1 MAEGQRRLCWDL
13 VFIVGAVA
21 LRGTEVLYFTG
32 HGWFPVESSH
42 RLMSHRPY
50 MWNRGFVRD
59 MLENSDRKYIFLS
72 TPHGFPTDTETA
84 LVTMLSILHSCRS
97 PCFASPFWDQ
107 SIFPLVFYFH
117 PRGWWLSVSWALH
130 ALLLCCGKD
139 GIFFCPAPPPDCC
152 TQLFCCCALLY
163 NADRP
168 FHLSFSLRQPHL

>member
-1 MAEGQRRLCWDL
+1 MVYALSAPMAEGQRRLCWDP

-21 LRGTEVLYFTG
+21 LRGSVVLYFTG

-84 LVTMLSILHSCRS
+84 LVTLLSILHSCRS

-107 SIFPLVFYFH
+107 SIFPLVFYFQ

-130 ALLLCCGKD
+130 ALLLCYLPWKGWH
-139 GIFFCPAPPPDCC
+139 IFLPCSSSRLLYP
-152 TQLFCCCALLY
+152 ALLLLCT
-163 NADRP
+163 A
-168 FHLSFSLRQPHL
+168 L